1 MKNFLAVSWAFPPV
15 ILPRS
20 LQVSRTLNGLRE
32 HGWQAS
38 ILTVDANS
46 IKRVFKTDPALGA
59 EYEGL
64 FPITAVP
71 SPEDWLAVRAV
82 WRLWPALSHM
92 PDARSVWIPAAL
104 QAGRRMLSAGGFT
117 GVLSFAQPWS
127 DHIISRKL
135 SKEFNLPWIAHFSD
149 PWSDS
154 PYYRLNSF
162 FAAIRRKMERTI
174 IRDADTVI
182 FVSEETR
189 SLVMK
194 KYPPGWAARA
204 RVIPHCF
211 EPIPLPE
218 KSTSRLPLRLVYTGG
233 FYGRRTPV
241 NLFKSI
247 GEINREKNLRGRLEV
262 IVAGSGTELYAG
274 MVPDLG
280 LEGIVKTSPVV
291 PYHES
296 MKIAGQAD
304 VLLVIDAPSR
314 DVNVFLP
321 SKLVEY
327 LAFQKPIFGITPQN
341 GATANLLRL
350 LECPLVDTEDLNGI
364 RAVLEDLIQRKEE
377 GRLTISPSFE
387 SVSEAYSISTT
398 TRQYAGLLNQVFN
411 RP

>member
-1 MKNFLAVSWAFPPV
+1 
-15 ILPRS
+15 
-20 LQVSRTLNGLRE
+20 
-32 HGWQAS
+32 
-38 ILTVDANS
+38 
-46 IKRVFKTDPALGA
+46 
-59 EYEGL
+59 
-64 FPITAVP
+64 
-71 SPEDWLAVRAV
+71 
-82 WRLWPALSHM
+82 M

-104 QAGRRMLSAGGFT
+104 QAGRRLLSAGGFT
-117 GVLSFAQPWS
+117 GILSFAQPWS

-174 IRDADTVI
+174 IRDADAVI

-189 SLVMK
+189 NLVMK
-194 KYPPGWAARA
+194 KYPPGWASRA

-211 EPIPLPE
+211 EPVPLQKPE
-218 KSTSRLPLRLVYTGG
+218 KKHSSMPLRLVYTGG
-233 FYGRRTPV
+233 FYGLRTPV

-247 GEINREKNLRGRLEV
+247 GEINREKNLHGRLEV
-262 IVAGSGTELYAG
+262 ILAGSGTELYAG

-280 LEGIVKTSPVV
+280 LEGIVKISPVV

-327 LAFQKPIFGITPQN
+327 MAFKKPIFGITPAN
-341 GATANLLRL
+341 GATANLLRR

-364 RAVLEDLIQRKEE
+364 RAVLNDLLRRKDE
-377 GRLTISPSFE
+377 GWLTISPSFE
-387 SVSEAYSISTT
+387 SVSEEYSISST
-398 TRQYAGLLNQVFN
+398 TRQYAGLLDQVFN
-411 RP
+411 RPENLL